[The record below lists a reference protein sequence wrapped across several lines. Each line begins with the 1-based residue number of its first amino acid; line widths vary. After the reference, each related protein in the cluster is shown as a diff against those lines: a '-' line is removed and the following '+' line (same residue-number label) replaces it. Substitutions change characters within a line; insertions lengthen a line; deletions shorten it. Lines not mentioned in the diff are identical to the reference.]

1 MFSSIATAAQVATDS
16 RHTDGRYY
24 GRVTAEAIVAA
35 EYLADHADTEVAEE
49 IISLMIDDELY
60 ALEREWGEE
69 ATRWALTTEDSVV
82 DHLAKLI

>member
-1 MFSSIATAAQVATDS
+1 MFSSISTAAQVASDS

-24 GRVTAEAIVAA
+24 GRVTGEAIAAA
-35 EYLADHADTEVAEE
+35 EYLADHAAPEVTEE
-49 IISLMIDDELY
+49 IISLMIDDELF

-82 DHLAKLI
+82 NHLARLM